1 MVLTTTSSNSNSK
14 QDVYFEILETLCTR
28 FMSLSP
34 IEILNT
40 DIVQVLDLY
49 VACAIS
55 DYNKKKKEQWVTSK
69 NATWY

>member
-14 QDVYFEILETLCTR
+14 QDVYFEILETLCSR

-49 VACAIS
+49 VACAIN
-55 DYNKKKKEQWVTSK
+55 DYNKKKQEQWVTSK